1 MELGGG
7 THRNTEAVPIHM
19 GSSLRAGWTQ
29 MGFEIKELAALS
41 SSQLL
46 YLIKT
51 FLYQSLQKVR
61 RDFSIN
67 CWKTYGSQAQ
77 SDPS

>member
-7 THRNTEAVPIHM
+7 NQRNTEAVPIHM
-19 GSSLRAGWTQ
+19 RNSLRTVGTQ
-29 MGFEIKELAALS
+29 MGFEIKEPATLS

-51 FLYQSLQKVR
+51 CLYKSLQNVR

-67 CWKTYGSQAQ
+67 C
-77 SDPS
+77 